1 LFGAEERRTTETELF
16 LFITPWVLA
25 DDAAVD
31 SAAAAAL
38 ERADRVGGSLKE
50 RQP

>member
-1 LFGAEERRTTETELF
+1 
-16 LFITPWVLA
+16 VLA

-38 ERADRVGGSLKE
+38 ERAEKAGRLEE
-50 RQP
+50 RRP